1 MVILGIVALLAVGAV
16 IAGVLKGQK
25 RRYVSLL
32 CAAGSLAGVCTFL
45 GKGPEVYRVALWMNP
60 VDLSFRMDTLSVVIS
75 LLATLLFTMA
85 SLYSGYIKVRKFYS
99 LLLLDLAVVLLA
111 IFSEPVLFFYIFL
124 EMSTIITYFL
134 IIHRGTPP
142 SMNAGFKYVVMNV
155 GGAVLILLAIV
166 TEGLSYA
173 PILFVTGC
181 LVKMGSIPFH
191 VWVADAHPQAPTP
204 VSAILS
210 GVMVKLGVYAVIRF
224 APVFSLDTSVVVPFA
239 LLSMVGG
246 VILALIQKDIKRI
259 LAYHTVSQ
267 VGIIVLGIGL
277 ENEAGLEG
285 ALLHM
290 VNHGVFKG
298 LLFLSVGCVI
308 YATGERNVHELGGLL
323 SRMPLVG
330 VACLVGC
337 LSISGV
343 FPFNGFVSK
352 TILFHA
358 VSSGWVRGVFFLTCA
373 GTVASFTKLFRHT
386 FLGDVKKSPQSVPGF
401 MKIPLVILSGLCLG
415 LGIFQALEYNVWT
428 GSAVTE
434 CILMI
439 GTGLLLYY
447 MAWKTKIL
455 LNTPEIT
462 LTVDKFFIQTGKLVE
477 KIGITLNNLCA
488 KDINYYV
495 AFMVVTVLFFLF
507 WVTF

>member
-1 MVILGIVALLAVGAV
+1 MVILGIVALLTVGAL
-16 IAGVLKGQK
+16 ITGIIKGQK
-25 RRYVSLL
+25 RRYFSLL
-32 CAAGSLAGVCTFL
+32 CAVLSLAGVFTYV
-45 GKGPEVYRVALWMNP
+45 GKSPEVYRIALWMNP
-60 VDLSFRMDTLSVVIS
+60 VELSFRVDNLSVVIS
-75 LLATLLFTMA
+75 LLAALLFTMA
-85 SLYSGYIKVRKFYS
+85 LLYSGYIKVQKFYS

-111 IFSEPVLFFYIFL
+111 IFSETVLFFYIFL

-134 IIHRGTPP
+134 IIHRGTPL
-142 SMNAGFKYVVMNV
+142 SMSAGFKYVVMNV

-166 TEGLSYA
+166 IGEPPYA
-173 PILFVTGC
+173 PMLFVAGC

-204 VSAILS
+204 VSAVLS

-224 APVFSLDTSVVVPFA
+224 APVFSLDASVVVPFA
-239 LLSMVGG
+239 LVSMVGG

-298 LLFLSVGCVI
+298 LLFFSVGCVI
-308 YATGERNVHELGGLL
+308 YATAERNVQELGGLL
-323 SRMPLVG
+323 SQMPLVG
-330 VACLVGC
+330 AACLIGC

-343 FPFNGFVSK
+343 FPFNGYVSK
-352 TILFHA
+352 TLLFHA
-358 VSSGWVRGVFFLTCA
+358 VSSGWVKGIFFLTCA

-386 FLGDVKKSPQSVPGF
+386 FLGDMKKSPRPVPVF
-401 MKIPLVILSGLCLG
+401 MKVPLVILSGLCLG
-415 LGIFQALEYNVWT
+415 LGVFQAQEYNVWT
-428 GSAVTE
+428 GSAVTD
-434 CILMI
+434 CVMMI

-447 MAWKTKIL
+447 AAWKTKIL
-455 LNTPEIT
+455 FNTPEIPLT
-462 LTVDKFFIQTGKLVE
+462 LDKFFIQTGKLVE
-477 KIGITLNNLCA
+477 KVGVTLNDLCRN
-488 KDINYYV
+488 DINHYV

>member
-1 MVILGIVALLAVGAV
+1 MVILGIVALLTVGAV
-16 IAGVLKGQK
+16 IAGVVKGQK
-25 RRYVSLL
+25 RRYLSLL
-32 CAAGSLAGVCTFL
+32 CAAGSLAGVFTFL
-45 GKGPEVYRVALWMNP
+45 GKDPEVYQIALWMNP
-60 VDLSFRMDTLSVVIS
+60 VELSFRVDTLSVVIS
-75 LLATLLFTMA
+75 LLAALLFTMA
-85 SLYSGYIKVRKFYS
+85 FLYSGYIDVGKFYS
-99 LLLLDLAVVLLA
+99 LLLLDLAVILLA
-111 IFSEPVLFFYIFL
+111 IFSETVLFFYIFL

-134 IIHRGTPP
+134 IIHRGTPL
-142 SMNAGFKYVVMNV
+142 SLNAGFKYVVMNV

-166 TEGLSYA
+166 IEGPPYA

-210 GVMVKLGVYAVIRF
+210 GVMVKLGVYAIIRF
-224 APVFSLDTSVVVPFA
+224 APVFSLDVSVVVPFA

-246 VILALIQKDIKRI
+246 VILALIQKDMKRF
-259 LAYHTVSQ
+259 LAYSSISQ

-277 ENEAGLEG
+277 ENGRGLEG
-285 ALLHM
+285 ALLHL

-330 VACLVGC
+330 AACLVGC

-352 TILFHA
+352 TLLFHA
-358 VSSGWVRGVFFLTCA
+358 VSSGWVKGVFFLTCA

-386 FLGDVKKSPQSVPGF
+386 FLGEAKKSPRPVPGF
-401 MKIPLVILSGLCLG
+401 MKVPLLILSGLCLG
-415 LGIFQALEYNVWT
+415 LGVFQAQEYNVWT

-447 MAWKTKIL
+447 AAWKTKIL
-455 LNTPEIT
+455 FNTPEIA
-462 LTVDKFFIQTGKLVE
+462 LTVDKFFIQTGRIVE
-477 KIGITLNNLCA
+477 KVGVTLDNLCM